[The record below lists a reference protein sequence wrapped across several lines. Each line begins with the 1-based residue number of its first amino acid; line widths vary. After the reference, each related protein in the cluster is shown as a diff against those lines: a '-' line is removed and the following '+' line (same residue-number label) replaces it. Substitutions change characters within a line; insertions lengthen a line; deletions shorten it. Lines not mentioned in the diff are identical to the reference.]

1 MEHMFDQILERDETI
16 IKVIKPNKC
25 AFNLHGGLF
34 IYLMMTLNTFF
45 FWPIYINLGYKNTYY
60 CYTDKRL
67 IVRTGCFS
75 VKYKSL
81 EYKDITSTEVT
92 VGLWDKKRNTG
103 ALTFVNPSSH
113 HEHPMKFV
121 GVENPYDLMRDIKEQ
136 INLANEK

>member
-16 IKVIKPNKC
+16 IKVIKPIKRP
-25 AFNLHGGLF
+25 FKYGGAPF
-34 IYLMMTLNTFF
+34 MYWMMTLNTLFL
-45 FWPIYINLGYKNTYY
+45 WPIFVNKQYKNTYY

-75 VKYKSL
+75 VQYKSL
-81 EYKDITSTEVT
+81 EYKDITSTEVG
-92 VGLWDKKRNTG
+92 VGYWDKKTNTG
-103 ALTFVNPSSH
+103 TLTFVNPSSH

-121 GVENPYDLMRDIKEQ
+121 AVENPYDLMRDIKEQ